1 MKFTRRVKLVAPFWL
16 LSACYFLIPFIR
28 DPIQPPALLINID
41 NAIPFIWWMI
51 IPYYF
56 YYIAL
61 LLPLMITEQSKLQ
74 AYTSIAMQLL
84 LISYTIFII
93 WPITCK
99 AAYCNVYGWQCILLE
114 PGFDNIIEGH
124 KRIRFYTIQHSF
136 TGNRP
141 DNKNCIRNQQ

>member
-1 MKFTRRVKLVAPFWL
+1 MKKL
-16 LSACYFLIPFIR
+16 LITLMLYLILTQGQNEKFSIKGLEL
-28 DPIQPPALLINID
+28 DSLNSYPIQPPALFIDID

-51 IPYYF
+51 LPYYF

-99 AAYCNVYGWQCILLE
+99 AVLGSVKPNPFMSLYDVIKSGSNKMHCH
-114 PGFDNIIEGH
+114 P
-124 KRIRFYTIQHSF
+124 YTLQ
-136 TGNRP
+136 
-141 DNKNCIRNQQ
+141 

>member
-74 AYTSIAMQLL
+74 VYTSIAMKLL
-84 LISYTIFII
+84 LISYTVFII

-99 AAYCNVYGWQCILLE
+99 AVLVFFSTFLAKQHFIADGITGLFL
-114 PGFDNIIEGH
+114 GFAG
-124 KRIRFYTIQHSF
+124 Y
-136 TGNRP
+136 
-141 DNKNCIRNQQ
+141 